1 MAPKLGFCV
10 RHPAWSLLPTEHS
23 DQDLVA
29 PRLASWQRELQNRRW
44 TCTWKMRRPAS
55 NSGFITPAVM
65 VFLAGMILFLLL
77 CDLQKYRELET
88 EVLKEFQDLVRPLAF
103 QLVVASKLAVVI
115 NRNPGKE
122 TEGQPA
128 GIIVGESAVSI
139 PENVRTFQCGDLTE
153 AARKGQR
160 TDWPPR
166 CRLKS

>member
-1 MAPKLGFCV
+1 MAPKLGFCA
-10 RHPAWSLLPTEHS
+10 AWNLLPTAHS

-29 PRLASWQRELQNRRW
+29 LRLASWQRELQNRRW

-55 NSGFITPAVM
+55 NSGFIKPAVM
-65 VFLAGMILFLLL
+65 VFLAGMILFLLR

-88 EVLKEFQDLVRPLAF
+88 EVLKEFQNLVRPLAF
-103 QLVVASKLAVVI
+103 QLVVASLAVVT